1 MLTSGRSSNSSRIIR
16 SVHVVEHASSLPTGR
31 LTCDLGVL
39 FYSTLFNFAR
49 VELAARVLA
58 IRDVVTMTSY
68 IYIGIS
74 IYIYVVQTTPVVR
87 PFVPTKLLLF
97 LSHSATLS
105 VERLLNT
112 KCGVGLR
119 CSPVVGEG
127 TREELQAS
135 PSPD

>member
-39 FYSTLFNFAR
+39 FCSTLFNFAR

-68 IYIGIS
+68 

-112 KCGVGLR
+112 KCGAGLR